1 MKKLIL
7 AALTFAAI
15 TSAASASQAISPGE
29 ATEKSSALGWCEPYR
44 GH

>member
-7 AALTFAAI
+7 AIAAFAAI
-15 TSAASASQAISPGE
+15 TSAASASQAISPAQTGDA
-29 ATEKSSALGWCEPYR
+29 ATTLGWCEPYR